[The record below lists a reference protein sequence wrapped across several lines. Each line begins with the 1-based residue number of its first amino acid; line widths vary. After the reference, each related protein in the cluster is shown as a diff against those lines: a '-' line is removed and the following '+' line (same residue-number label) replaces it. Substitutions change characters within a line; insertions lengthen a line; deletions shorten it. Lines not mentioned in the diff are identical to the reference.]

1 MRTLTF
7 VHPVT
12 ASVNFPFAAHF
23 FHVGPLVRRE
33 VDEGVV
39 RQPQLLENVQD
50 LPCREENSPWETS
63 SIFPKEREPGCPRGR
78 DCLWLRAGR
87 RHSCVR
93 RSPWLSSWSTG

>member
-1 MRTLTF
+1 MHTLTF

-33 VDEGVV
+33 VHEGVV

-63 SIFPKEREPGCPRGR
+63 SIFPKDVTAYGSGQGGDTPAYATLPG
-78 DCLWLRAGR
+78 
-87 RHSCVR
+87 
-93 RSPWLSSWSTG
+93 